1 MDISVQELTSV
12 DKEITLKA
20 KRDELQETFDKAY
33 KKYRTQIQM
42 PGFRPGKVPMGL
54 LKKRFGKE
62 IEHEEINKYVQD
74 VFEKEVIPKYEP
86 VGETEMTDF
95 QWENDELEVKFKIG
109 QKPAIEMKDLSKI
122 SVDKMV
128 HDVTDEEVEEELER
142 TLEREGNWKEV
153 NKAADENS
161 KLTIDVVSLDEKGNE
176 IEGDVDEDQVIDMRQ
191 EGAAEFRDKLSGK
204 KAGDVVDME
213 LGEGD
218 EIDRFRVSIKKVEKL
233 EKAELTEELI
243 KDQSNGQASNIDELK
258 SFIKSQMQQYY
269 DQTSDDLFK
278 NDVAD
283 TLVDKHDFE
292 VPETFVKQI
301 QNSYVEQ
308 LKQQQDGQLSE
319 HFDEEEYKKSMKE
332 RAVREAKWYFI
343 SQHLQETFED
353 IEIKP
358 EDIDEYISV
367 EAVRYGIAAD
377 QMKQYY
383 AQNPNMLEQL
393 RSSIRENKV
402 FEKLENEVKINE
414 LGKDEYRAKQEKSN
428 KKNK

>member
-33 KKYRTQIQM
+33 KKYKGQIQL

-54 LKKRFGKE
+54 VKKRFGKE
-62 IEHEEINKYVQD
+62 IEYEEINKYVQD
-74 VFEKEVIPKYEP
+74 VFEKEVVPEHDP
-86 VGETEMTDF
+86 VGETEMVDF

-109 QKPAIEMKDLSKI
+109 SKPTVKITDLSKVK
-122 SVDKMV
+122 VDKMV
-128 HDVTDEEVEEELER
+128 HDVTDEEVEEEVER
-142 TLEREGNWKEV
+142 TLEREGDWEDV
-153 NKAADENS
+153 DEPAEDNS
-161 KLTIDVVSLDEKGNE
+161 KLVVDVVSLDEKGNA
-176 IEGDVDEDQVIDMRQ
+176 IEGEVDEDQVIDLRQ
-191 EGAAEFRDKLSGK
+191 EGAKEFKKELSGK
-204 KAGDVVDME
+204 KAGDVVDMTM
-213 LGEGD
+213 GEGD
-218 EIDRFRVSIKKVEKL
+218 ETDRFRVTVKKVQKL
-233 EKAELTEELI
+233 HKAELNEELI
-243 KDQSNGQASNIDELK
+243 KSQSNGQASTVDEFK
-258 SFIKSQMQQYY
+258 SYIKSQMQQYY

-292 VPETFVKQI
+292 VPETFVRQV
-301 QNSYVEQ
+301 QSSYVDQ
-308 LKQQQDGQLSE
+308 LKQKQGGELPA
-319 HFDEEEYKKSMKE
+319 HFDEDEYKEGMKD

-343 SQHLQETFED
+343 NLQLQEDFED

-358 EDIDEYISV
+358 EDIDEFITI

-402 FEKLENEVKINE
+402 FEKLQNEVKINE
-414 LGKDEYRAKQEKSN
+414 LGKDDYRAKQEESN
-428 KKNK
+428 KK